1 MRGTALFHR
10 PAFSEIFVCT
20 VHFIQYD
27 HACERHVARRR
38 VTAASNHGSVPSM
51 ISFGE
56 SAALNS
62 LPRCGMLRVFHVEHC
77 WREVGK
83 LFNQSC
89 ALRLFRVTMREFSHI
104 SPPHVPNG
112 RYSKGNHRVR
122 STPYQ
127 SRFVLTNM
135 VPGRTTSLS
144 GRQLS
149 EKHARCAI
157 TKISVTVFHFC
168 THIGA
173 IRKRECP
180 ESSAVFH
187 SLTTLIL
194 SY

>member
-38 VTAASNHGSVPSM
+38 VTDASNHGSVPSM

-89 ALRLFRVTMREFSHI
+89 ALRLFAVAIREFSHI
-104 SPPHVPNG
+104 SPPDVTNG
-112 RYSKGNHRVR
+112 SDSKGNDRVR
-122 STPYQ
+122 PTRYQ

-135 VPGRTTSLS
+135 VPGRTSCFR

-149 EKHARCAI
+149 EKHAQCANNQDFGNR
-157 TKISVTVFHFC
+157 VPLLHP
-168 THIGA
+168 H
-173 IRKRECP
+173 RRDP
-180 ESSAVFH
+180 EA
-187 SLTTLIL
+187 
-194 SY
+194 

>member
-38 VTAASNHGSVPSM
+38 VTDAWSHASVPSM

-77 WREVGK
+77 YREVGK

-89 ALRLFRVTMREFSHI
+89 ALRLFAVAIREFSHI
-104 SPPHVPNG
+104 SPPDVTNG
-112 RYSKGNHRVR
+112 SDSKGSDRVR
-122 STPYQ
+122 STRCQ

-135 VPGRTTSLS
+135 VPGRTSCFR

-149 EKHARCAI
+149 EKARPMCNNQDFGNR
-157 TKISVTVFHFC
+157 VPLLHP
-168 THIGA
+168 HG
-173 IRKRECP
+173 RDP
-180 ESSAVFH
+180 EA
-187 SLTTLIL
+187 
-194 SY
+194 

>member
-38 VTAASNHGSVPSM
+38 VTNAWNH
-51 ISFGE
+51 FGTIDDQFRGKCR
-56 SAALNS
+56 LNS

-89 ALRLFRVTMREFSHI
+89 ALRLFAVAIREFSHI

-127 SRFVLTNM
+127 SRFVLTNII
-135 VPGRTTSLS
+135 PGRTTSLS

-187 SLTTLIL
+187 SLTTWIL